1 MKGKSTFLM
10 LFGAILSLPLFS
22 QTVHEDYFDGQIYFK
37 INEVELAK
45 FQTPDAIEIEINDF
59 HYLDREDLE
68 YFGIQ
73 KIEQPFY
80 RTSSKVLKSTFQIHF
95 SEASKVYEF
104 IERYTN
110 KDKID
115 FVEQVELHRLDYT
128 PNDLGNPSGNGNQWH
143 LHRINAQGAWD
154 ISKGNPN
161 VIVAIVDDAVQVN
174 HVDLSDNVYI
184 NTGEIPNNGIDDDGN
199 GYIDDYMGY
208 DIATNS
214 SNPNPPQASWSHG
227 THVAGISGAVTDNN
241 IGVASIGFGIK
252 ILGIKATTTAQ
263 FVTAGYPGITYAADA
278 GAHIINMSWGSTGSS
293 ATGQN
298 VVNYA
303 YSKGCILVAAAGN
316 DGVSTRFYPAAYN
329 NVIAV
334 ASSASNDTKSN
345 FSNFGTWI
353 DITAPGSQIRSLEP
367 FNTYSTKSGTSMA
380 SPLVAGLLGL
390 MKSVNPMLTRDQ
402 LISCLYSSA
411 DNINQQNQGYIGQ
424 LGAGRINALQALQCV
439 EALSSTPPQPA
450 LISDYSEGVCP
461 GSTVTFSASS
471 TAGMIQSYAWI
482 FSGGTP
488 STSTD
493 ANPQITYNNFGTYDV
508 ELTLTNSFGSNTVT
522 FPGRVVV
529 SPNAREIIFEEGF
542 EGVSFTASGWTVENP
557 DNSTTW
563 EITNVGGSNNGNKAA
578 RVNLFAYPIRGQRDA
593 ILSPEIDLNLTS
605 DVSLTF
611 EHAHRR
617 RVNTRRDSL
626 IVSVISNYATNPV
639 ETELFRLAENGSG
652 TFATGFLLNSNFIPQ
667 GPDDWCFNSATSASC
682 NDYDMSAFDGQK
694 VRLKFETYND
704 NGNNIYLDNVILTG
718 TCKRAASSVAKVE
731 VLTTRLYPNPANG
744 MVVLESQTV
753 VETVELLDVSGRLL
767 KQFPVRNTS
776 GQIQLGIQDIT
787 PGYYFIRVNTNHTYE
802 THKLIIQ

>member
-1 MKGKSTFLM
+1 MKRKTTFLM
-10 LFGAILSLPLFS
+10 LFGALLSLPLLS
-22 QTVHEDYFDGQIYFK
+22 QNVHNEYFDGQVYFK
-37 INEVELAK
+37 INEIELAEY
-45 FQTPDAIEIEINDF
+45 QTPNAIELDVNSF
-59 HYLDREDLE
+59 PYLNEEDIE
-68 YFGIQ
+68 YFGIF

-95 SEASKVYEF
+95 SEAAKVYEF
-104 IERYTN
+104 MERYTYN
-110 KDKID
+110 EKVD

-128 PNDLGNPSGNGNQWH
+128 PNDLGNVSGNGNQWH
-143 LHRINAQGAWD
+143 LHRISAQGAWD

-174 HVDLSDNVYI
+174 HVDLSDNAYV

-199 GYIDDYMGY
+199 GYIDDYIGY
-208 DIATNS
+208 DVATNS

-227 THVAGISGAVTDNN
+227 THVAGISGAVTDNGT
-241 IGVASIGFGIK
+241 GVASIGFGIK
-252 ILGIKATTTAQ
+252 ILGIRATTSAQ

-278 GAHIINMSWGSTGSS
+278 GAHIINMSWGGTGTS

-316 DGVSTRFYPAAYN
+316 NGVSTRFYPAAYN

-334 ASSASNDTKSN
+334 ASSTTNDTKSN

-353 DITAPGSQIRSLEP
+353 DITAPGSNIRSLEP
-367 FNTYSTKSGTSMA
+367 FNRYSVKSGTSMA

-402 LISCLYSSA
+402 LINCLYSSA

-439 EALSSTPPQPA
+439 ETLSNTPPQPS
-450 LISDYSEGVCP
+450 LISDFSEGVCP

-471 TAGMIQSYAWI
+471 TAGMIQSYAWV
-482 FSGGTP
+482 FTGGSP

-493 ANPQITYNNFGTYDV
+493 PNPQITYNNFGTYDV

-522 FPGRVVV
+522 YPGRVVV
-529 SPNAREIIFEEGF
+529 SANAREIIFEEGF
-542 EGVSFTASGWTVENP
+542 EGATITSSGWIVENP
-557 DNSTTW
+557 DNSITW
-563 EITNVGGSNNGNKAA
+563 ENVNVGGSNNGSKAA

-593 ILSPEIDLNLTS
+593 IISPEIDFSLTS
-605 DVSLTF
+605 DVYLSF

-626 IVSVISNYATNPV
+626 IVSVISNYSTNPV
-639 ETELFRLAENGSG
+639 ETELMRLAENGSG
-652 TFATGFLLNSNFIPQ
+652 IFATGNIINASFTPS
-667 GPDDWCFNSATSASC
+667 GPSDWCFNSTTSATC
-682 NDYDMSAFDGQK
+682 NDYDMTPFDGQK
-694 VRLKFETYND
+694 IRLKFETFND
-704 NGNNIYLDNVILTG
+704 NGNNIYLDNVVLTG
-718 TCKRAASSVAKVE
+718 TCKQAPASISKVQ
-731 VLTTRLYPNPANG
+731 VMATKLYPNPAKG
-744 MVVLESQTV
+744 MVILESQTT
-753 VETVELLDVSGRLL
+753 VETIELLDISGRTI

-776 GQIQLGIQDIT
+776 GQIQLGIQNVI
-787 PGYYFIRVNTNHTYE
+787 PGYYFIRVNTNNTYE
-802 THKLIIQ
+802 THKLVIQ

>member
-1 MKGKSTFLM
+1 MKRKNTFLV
-10 LFGAILSLPLFS
+10 LFGAILSLPLLS
-22 QTVHEDYFDGQIYFK
+22 QNVHSDYFDGQVYFK
-37 INEVELAK
+37 LNEIELAK
-45 FQTPDAIEIEINDF
+45 FQTPNAIDLDINAF
-59 HYLDREDLE
+59 PYLNEEDIA

-110 KDKID
+110 KEKID
-115 FVEQVELHRLDYT
+115 FVEQVELHKLDYI
-128 PNDLGNPSGNGNQWH
+128 PNDLGNLTGNGNQWN

-241 IGVASIGFGIK
+241 IGVASIGFSIK
-252 ILGIKATTTAQ
+252 ILGIKATTSAQ

-278 GAHIINMSWGSTGSS
+278 GAHIINMSWGGSGTS

-303 YSKGCILVAAAGN
+303 HSKGCILVAAAGN
-316 DGVSTRFYPAAYN
+316 DGVSTRFYPAAYE
-329 NVIAV
+329 NVISV

-367 FNTYSTKSGTSMA
+367 FNRYSVKSGTSMA

-424 LGAGRINALQALQCV
+424 LGAGRINAFQALQCV
-439 EALSSTPPQPA
+439 ETLSNTPPQPS
-450 LISDYSEGVCP
+450 LISDFSEGVCP

-471 TAGMIQSYAWI
+471 TAGMIQSYGWV
-482 FSGGTP
+482 FSGGSP

-493 ANPQITYNNFGTYDV
+493 PNPQITYNNFGTYDV

-542 EGVSFTASGWTVENP
+542 EGVSIASSGWIIENP
-557 DNSTTW
+557 DNAATW
-563 EITNVGGSNNGNKAA
+563 EIINVGGSNNGSKAA
-578 RVNLFAYPIRGQRDA
+578 RVNLFSYPIRGQRDA
-593 ILSPEIDLNLTS
+593 IISPEIDLSLTS
-605 DVSLTF
+605 DASLMF

-626 IVSVISNYATNPV
+626 IVSVISNYSTNPV

-652 TFATGFLLNSNFIPQ
+652 TFATGFILNSNFTPSSP
-667 GPDDWCFNSATSASC
+667 GDWCFNSTTNATC
-682 NDYDMSAFDGQK
+682 NDFDMNPFDGQK
-694 VRLKFETYND
+694 IRLKFQTFND
-704 NGNNIYLDNVILTG
+704 NGNNIYLDNVIITG
-718 TCKRAASSVAKVE
+718 TCKQAPSSVSKVS
-731 VLTTRLYPNPANG
+731 VLSSKLYPNPANG
-744 MVVLESQTV
+744 MVTLETQTHV
-753 VETVELLDVSGRLL
+753 DGVELLDVSGRTL
-767 KQFPVRNTS
+767 KQFSVRNKI
-776 GQIQLGIQDIT
+776 GQIQLGIQEIT
-787 PGYYFIRVNTNHTYE
+787 PGYYFIRVNTNNTYE
-802 THKLIIQ
+802 THKLVIQ